1 MGAFCSTD
9 NAESGDTPNEY
20 PPISKRQ
27 NPLTPTGNTA
37 PQYLGDT
44 CRTVG
49 MSDNLMP
56 PPPHRSTR
64 DASSASPHSTV
75 ARLSSKQEVSLYEES
90 GSLYV
95 SAKTRRKRLD
105 QRKRGTIKQLSK
117 DLNGDRIDLVVQDKS
132 QRKIATLTDSQVDRL
147 LSDSGGGGGGGNSG
161 GRNTIHRISG
171 SSTETNNTSVYDSV
185 EDRNR
190 REQEQPAQEPTPQP
204 AQRVKVDSILHY
216 METEIDLG
224 RPVTMLRDTK
234 VLTDAEVEALLNRHR

>member
-1 MGAFCSTD
+1 MGAYCSTD
-9 NAESGDTPNEY
+9 NAESGDTPY
-20 PPISKRQ
+20 
-27 NPLTPTGNTA
+27 LTPTINTA

-49 MSDNLMP
+49 MSDNLNTNFSLNE
-56 PPPHRSTR
+56 H
-64 DASSASPHSTV
+64 DVSTV

-95 SAKTRRKRLD
+95 SAKRRRSRLD

-147 LSDSGGGGGGGNSG
+147 LSDSGGGGGGSGGGSGGGDSG
-161 GRNTIHRISG
+161 GRNTMHRISG

-190 REQEQPAQEPTPQP
+190 REQEQPAQPPAPQPTPAPAPQP
-204 AQRVKVDSILHY
+204 AQRVKGDSILHY

-224 RPVTMLRDTK
+224 RPVTMQRDTK